1 MQNFLKASLGLIIAG
16 IMTLFSISEAKAVV
30 TNNGQPEGRLVGTVK
45 ANNSATIY
53 LYEQVV
59 GGTYTIA
66 AYTLKDNRYVKENA
80 FKVKGKYC
88 PVIKSVKCDTWASSA
103 PGGAYFVF
111 NKSDNTLYLPL
122 IVTEKS
128 YYAGAYHDL
137 VTSTDR
143 YLVYKFDGSHFV
155 YKRTDGGFWLHQ
167 DLRSFKSL
175 LFIGKTKDYL
185 VRIDKTRDG
194 YRYSA
199 WKAKNDMTGKPD
211 LVLTGTGT
219 LGHGGQV
226 DLGYSFDNNG
236 YIYEIWTDDYPSG
249 PVLKVLQGKK
259 LIMQQQ
265 MRVIVSNKYIP

>member
-16 IMTLFSISEAKAVV
+16 IMTLFSISEATAVV
-30 TNNGQPEGRLVGTVK
+30 TNNGQPEGRLVGTVS
-45 ANNSATIY
+45 ANNGATIY

-59 GGTYTIA
+59 EGIYTIA
-66 AYTLKDNRYVKENA
+66 AYTLRDNNYARENA
-80 FKVKGKYC
+80 FKLKGKYC
-88 PVIKSVKCDTWASSA
+88 PVIKSVKCDAWTSSA
-103 PGGAYFVF
+103 PGGAYFVL

-128 YYAGAYHDL
+128 CHAGACRDL

-167 DLRSFKSL
+167 DIRSFKSL
-175 LFIGKTKDYL
+175 VFIGKTKDYL
-185 VRIDKTRDG
+185 VRIDKTKDG
-194 YRYSA
+194 FRYSA
-199 WKAKNDMTGKPD
+199 WKAKSDMTGKPD
-211 LVLTGTGT
+211 LVLTGKGT
-219 LGHGGQV
+219 LGYGVQV

-236 YIYEIWTDDYPSG
+236 YVYEVWTDGYPNE
-249 PVLKVLQGKK
+249 PVLKVLHGKK

-265 MRVIVSNKYIP
+265 MRVLVSNNN